1 MRRVLLQVN
10 GPDDMI
16 ALGERIGKEFK
27 PNMVVTLLGDLGAGK
42 TTITKGFAK
51 GMDIK
56 GIINS
61 PTFTIMKIH
70 NGKMPLFHMDVYRLD
85 NSTGDDYL
93 EEYFYMDGVSVIEWA
108 DNLSDIIPDEKLQI
122 TITNIS
128 DVARELEIKAIG
140 QEYEDLLERVFVN
153 E

>member
-128 DVARELEIKAIG
+128 DVARKLEIKAIG
-140 QEYEDLLERVFVN
+140 QEYEDLLERVFAN

>member
-1 MRRVLLQVN
+1 MKRVLLQIS
-10 GPDDMI
+10 GPENMI
-16 ALGERIGKEFK
+16 ALGEKIGREFK

-51 GMDIK
+51 GMGIK

-70 NGKMPLFHMDVYRLD
+70 NGTMPLFHMDVYRLD

-93 EEYFYMDGVSVIEWA
+93 EEYFYMDGVSVVEWA
-108 DNLSDIIPDEKLQI
+108 DNLSDIIPEEKLQI

-128 DVARELEIKAIG
+128 DIARELEFKAIG
-140 QEYEDLLERVFVN
+140 QEYEDLLERVFKN

>member
-140 QEYEDLLERVFVN
+140 QEYEDLLERVFAN

>member
-1 MRRVLLQVN
+1 MKRVLLQIS
-10 GPDDMI
+10 GPENMI
-16 ALGERIGKEFK
+16 ALGEKIGREFK

-51 GMDIK
+51 GMGIK

-70 NGKMPLFHMDVYRLD
+70 NGTMPLFHMDVYRLD
-85 NSTGDDYL
+85 NSSGDDYL
-93 EEYFYMDGVSVIEWA
+93 EEYFYMDGVSVVEWA
-108 DNLSDIIPDEKLQI
+108 DNLSDIIPEEKLQI
-122 TITNIS
+122 TIINIS
-128 DVARELEIKAIG
+128 DIARELEFKAIG
-140 QEYEDLLERVFVN
+140 QEYEDLLERVFKN

>member
-1 MRRVLLQVN
+1 MKRVLLQIS
-10 GPDDMI
+10 GPENMI
-16 ALGERIGKEFK
+16 ALGEKIGREFK

-51 GMDIK
+51 GMGIK

-70 NGKMPLFHMDVYRLD
+70 NGTMPLFHMDVYRLD
-85 NSTGDDYL
+85 NSSGDDYL
-93 EEYFYMDGVSVIEWA
+93 EEYFYMDGVSVVEWA
-108 DNLSDIIPDEKLQI
+108 DNLSDIIPEEKLQI

-128 DVARELEIKAIG
+128 DIARELEFKAIG
-140 QEYEDLLERVFVN
+140 QEYEDLLERVFKN